1 MINLCFVLKVA
12 SAFTLATHIIAK
24 RAVQMEDGQIAMM
37 YYLNDG
43 VYGSFNCTIFD
54 HWEVEPTPII
64 VNGDGMNCMEMRE
77 SHLTTLWGP
86 TCDSMDCIKR
96 DVHLPEMHIGEWIIF
111 REMGAYTMC
120 AGSTFNGF
128 KLPSIK
134 YHVPGY
140 TLEML
145 QNLPNWPRI
154 ANVLDIHDDESSID
168 AFDVDHHLE
177 IIPVH

>member
-1 MINLCFVLKVA
+1 M
-12 SAFTLATHIIAK
+12 S
-24 RAVQMEDGQIAMM
+24 

-54 HWEVEPTPII
+54 HREVEPIPFIL
-64 VNGDGMNCMEMRE
+64 NENDGMEMRQ
-77 SHLTTLWGP
+77 SHMTTLWGP

-96 DVHLPEMHIGEWIIF
+96 DVHLPEMHIGEWIMF
-111 REMGAYTMC
+111 REMGAYTIA

-128 KLPSIK
+128 KLPSLQ
-134 YHVPGY
+134 YYVPSH
-140 TLEML
+140 TMEML
-145 QNLPNWPRI
+145 QNLPSWTRLAQI
-154 ANVLDIHDDESSID
+154 FDIHDEESSPID